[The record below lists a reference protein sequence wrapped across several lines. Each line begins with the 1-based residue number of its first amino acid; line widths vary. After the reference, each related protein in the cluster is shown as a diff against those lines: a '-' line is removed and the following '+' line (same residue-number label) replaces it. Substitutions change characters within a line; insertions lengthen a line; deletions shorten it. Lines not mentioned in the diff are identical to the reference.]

1 MIWHV
6 RTDHRG
12 INGKAVCVIG
22 ISNIGCINDLALF
35 EAEFDG
41 NPVSLAANTFFA
53 AGKHLE
59 DHVDGKAVGSSPL
72 ADGDA
77 LALKLGADFI
87 GGTYR
92 HGLSSCLG
100 CKPQAAE
107 YAERLAACG
116 CPASSGILR
125 PSLTAIS

>member
-59 DHVDGKAVGSSPL
+59 DHIDGKAVGSSPL

-100 CKPQAAE
+100 CKLRQQSMQSGWLPAGVPHQA
-107 YAERLAACG
+107 G
-116 CPASSGILR
+116 S
-125 PSLTAIS
+125 